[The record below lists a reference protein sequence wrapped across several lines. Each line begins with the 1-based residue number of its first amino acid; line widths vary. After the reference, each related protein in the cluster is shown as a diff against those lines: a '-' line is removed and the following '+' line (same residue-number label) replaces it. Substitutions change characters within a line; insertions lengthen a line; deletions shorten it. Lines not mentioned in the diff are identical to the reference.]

1 MEEDSMARLVRKEHV
16 REMYEAI
23 LELQTVEECE
33 HFFEDLCSVTE
44 ISAMEQ
50 RYAVADLLLQNTV
63 YLDILEKTKASTATI
78 SRVNRMLNGGNGT
91 MPEVIGRL
99 KDKKNNSGESMK

>member
-1 MEEDSMARLVRKEHV
+1 MARTVRKEHV

-23 LELQTVEECE
+23 LELKTVEECE
-33 HFFEDLCSVTE
+33 RFFEDLCSVTE

-78 SRVNRMLNGGNGT
+78 SRVNRMLNGGTGAL
-91 MPEVIGRL
+91 PEVIGRL
-99 KDKKNNSGESMK
+99 REKKESGQE

>member
-1 MEEDSMARLVRKEHV
+1 MARTIRKEHV
-16 REMYEAI
+16 RELYEAI

-33 HFFEDLCSVTE
+33 KFFEDLCSATE

-78 SRVNRMLNGGNGT
+78 SRVNRSMLNGGTGVL
-91 MPEVIGRL
+91 PEMIRKVRA
-99 KDKKNNSGESMK
+99 KKEEA